1 MTARRCPIVERR
13 PPRVAGHSYPRR
25 IKRLQRLK
33 DRLEIGDATIVLL
46 QGDITKQEA
55 DAIVNAANSSLLG
68 GGGVDGAIHHAGGPA
83 ILEACKEIR
92 EADYPDGLPTGKAI
106 VTTGGK
112 LPADYVIHTVGPRYR
127 DGRHNE
133 DDLLADAYWNSL
145 ERAVDLGCRT
155 VAFPSISTG
164 AYGYPIQ
171 DAADVALTMAAD
183 FLYDHPDELDE
194 VRFVLFSDDD
204 LSVFRAALATVE
216 TELRAS
222 ER

>member
-1 MTARRCPIVERR
+1 M
-13 PPRVAGHSYPRR
+13 
-25 IKRLQRLK
+25 K
-33 DRLEIGDATIVLL
+33 DRVEIGDAAIVLL
-46 QGDITKQEA
+46 QGDVTKQVV
-55 DAIVNAANSSLLG
+55 DAVVNAANSSLMG
-68 GGGVDGAIHHAGGPA
+68 GGGVDGAIHHAGGTA

-92 EADYPDGLPTGKAI
+92 ESEYPDGLPTGEAV

-112 LPADYVIHTVGPRYR
+112 LPAEFVIHTVGPRYR

-145 ERAVDLGCRT
+145 ERAVDVGCRT

-164 AYGYPIQ
+164 AYGYPIKE
-171 DAADVALTMAAD
+171 AADVALTMAAD

-204 LSVFRAALATVE
+204 LKAFRAALADVE

-222 ER
+222 EG